1 MLIVAISVLIA
12 AVQADSSAINRAI
25 GNPSRSETYQ
35 ALDANRQPAAILSF
49 AGLRP
54 GMQVL
59 DVGTGGGYF
68 TEIIADAVGPDG
80 AVTGWNGPAFA
91 ARPNVRQALA
101 RIRERHPATTY
112 FATPTTSMAL
122 PRQKFDLVLL
132 HLFYHDFYWESADFG
147 LAKVEPRIVAAEIF
161 AATKPGGRVVVVD
174 HVAAGGRDTR
184 VEVDATHRI
193 DPAVVRADF
202 EAAGFLFD
210 GESDLLR
217 RADDDHRLRV
227 FNPAI
232 RGRTDR
238 FMFRF
243 KKAGGSQ

>member
-1 MLIVAISVLIA
+1 MLIA
-12 AVQADSSAINRAI
+12 AIIGLLAVVQADPAAIDRAI
-25 GNPSRSETYQ
+25 GNPARSETYR
-35 ALDANRQPAAILSF
+35 ALDPQRAPAAILTF
-49 AGLRP
+49 AGLHP

-91 ARPNVRQALA
+91 ARPNVRRALA
-101 RIRERHPATTY
+101 RIRDRHPRTTY
-112 FATPTTSMAL
+112 YATPTTSMAL
-122 PRQKFDLVLL
+122 PREKFDLVLL
-132 HLFYHDFYWESADFG
+132 HLFYHDFYWESAEFG
-147 LAKVEPRIVAAEIF
+147 LARVEPRAVAGEIF
-161 AATKPGGRVVVVD
+161 GATKAGGAVVIVD
-174 HVAAGGRDTR
+174 HVAAGGRDPR
-184 VEVDATHRI
+184 AEVEATHRI

-202 EAAGFLFD
+202 EAAGFLF
-210 GESDLLR
+210 EAQSNLLR
-217 RADDDHRLRV
+217 RTADDHSMRI

-243 KKAGGSQ
+243 RKPGGNK